1 MKGRMKI
8 KALVDDGTGRV
19 IERDVVLDNVYYVP
33 NFPKTLLSVSA
44 LVAAG
49 HPVEFTQRGCTVFHR
64 SNKRAVCIAPV
75 VDGVY
80 PVLTASGVLEH
91 TEAKACAFSIF
102 GRDLESWH
110 RRLGHLNYK
119 TLLEMGRTRWAVEHG
134 PPATRSTSDEFAD
147 GVVHVD
153 MSGPVAKSREGYRYF
168 MAFLKLIERQARVP
182 VNAIKI
188 ICTDGGSE
196 FLNKDF
202 RRLVQREGLWQ
213 EHTARYS
220 SFQNGVAER
229 AVRTVTEMACAMLTD
244 SGLLHLMWMD
254 ALQHAAFLSNR
265 VPKRFT
271 NSQNPVF
278 EAHSATLIDRMLH
291 ELHEVGEDDASDF
304 QEADEDE
311 RDEPVEPSPADD
323 DEQHESKSTARRR
336 SARIAELSAACA
348 VAFAVL
354 GAVFREPL
362 NLAEAMRSPQWIE
375 WNKAITKEVQSL
387 FENGTFEWVAP
398 PPNSSIL
405 DYTIQFRLKTGSSGE
420 IVQFTARLCARGDH
434 QRFLIDFLDTYAP
447 VAMLTT
453 VRVFFVLVAK
463 FRLVVRQG
471 DVPSVYVKVDLPDT
485 IYMKP
490 VPWFAP
496 PGQEG
501 KVWRLRK
508 ALYGLRQAGHDLQV
522 VHAEE
527 EPVLRLMTALHLRYQ
542 VKDMGTPDQFLGMR
556 VERPDPS
563 VVLLSQATYVDEVLH
578 RFAMDQAK
586 PTKTPMV
593 PGSRLDLYNDEIT
606 AAEANEMRRMPYR
619 EAVGALLYLSRV
631 TRPDTSFAVGQLA
644 RHNATP
650 RRVAWDAAKHLMRYL
665 AGTKTMQLTLEPT
678 DDAIV
683 VASDADWAN
692 DVTDRKSISAAD
704 DSIEDA
710 ELVQLLVNEALD
722 AEIPLTLVMDSQP
735 AIARLKRRGLSE
747 KQKTVDVKYKSAK
760 GLLHEDKIAVHY
772 TPTGDM
778 PADRLTK
785 ALGPSQHQ
793 RKCGLSGLSSAG

>member
-1 MKGRMKI
+1 MKI
-8 KALVDDGTGRV
+8 KALVDDGTGCV
-19 IERDVVLDNVYYVP
+19 VQRDMVLDNVYYVP

-44 LVAAG
+44 LVDAG
-49 HPVEFTQRGCTVFHR
+49 HPVEFTQRGCTAFHR

-102 GRDLESWH
+102 GRDLDSWH

-119 TLLEMGRTRWAVEHG
+119 TLLEMGRTRWVVEHG
-134 PPATRSTSDEFAD
+134 PPATRSTSDKFAD

-153 MSGPVAKSREGYRYF
+153 MRRPVAKSREGYRYF
-168 MAFLKLIERQARVP
+168 MVVVWRGFIQVYPLKKKSEATSKVKAFLKLIERQARVP
-182 VNAIKI
+182 VNEIKI

-229 AVRTVTEMACAMLTD
+229 AVRTLTEMACAMLTD

-254 ALQHAAFLSNR
+254 ALQHAAFLRNR

-354 GAVFREPL
+354 GEVIREPL

-387 FENGTFEWVAP
+387 FENGTFEWVDP

-420 IVQFTARLCARGDH
+420 IVHFTARLCARGDH

-471 DVPSVYVKVDLPDT
+471 DVPSAYVKVDLPDT

-490 VPWFAP
+490 VPGFAL

-527 EPVLRLMTALHLRYQ
+527 EPVLRLMTALHLRY
-542 VKDMGTPDQFLGMR
+542 
-556 VERPDPS
+556 
-563 VVLLSQATYVDEVLH
+563 QATYVDEVLH

-606 AAEANEMRRMPYR
+606 AAEANEMRR

-650 RRVAWDAAKHLMRYL
+650 RRVAWDAAKYLMRYL

-692 DVTDRKSISAAD
+692 DSSTAAEYVAAE

-722 AEIPLTLVMDSQP
+722 AEIPLTFVMDSQP

-747 KQKTVDVKYKSAK
+747 KRKTVDVKYKSAM
-760 GLLHEDKIAVHY
+760 G
-772 TPTGDM
+772 
-778 PADRLTK
+778 PA
-785 ALGPSQHQ
+785 S
-793 RKCGLSGLSSAG
+793 